1 MKIRIGMK
9 LGASFV
15 AILAATAA
23 IGYLSYGALASAE
36 QTILDFANRPFQQV
50 QGLGGIQTGIARAR
64 ISGRAI
70 LINGDP
76 AAREGDLRQYR
87 EAWKLVDEQLTRYT
101 NAVVTDSG
109 RAAIAGL
116 RPQIDGLR
124 GVMDVAITAAQA
136 VDPDEAVKANRTASE
151 GLARFDRAVAD
162 LGANALPQF
171 ADRIELLQLPALR
184 AALAMMTA
192 VVELD
197 EGAMNTAKAE
207 VARQAMLLEEKINL
221 LRPQLA
227 ASEMDR
233 LNAAATQ
240 WSRLHSELDSLVA
253 KTMER
258 RYETAVA
265 AFKAQVEPANT
276 LRDSVA
282 QLNERAGNVANGFVG
297 DISNSIASSNRTLL
311 LLLSGA
317 IMAGLGLAT
326 WMSLSI
332 ARRLRRS
339 ADLAVAIGSGDLA
352 QNLNAKGTDEIADL
366 QRAMAAM
373 TEKLREIVL
382 DVQSSAQQVASGST
396 QSAATAEQL
405 SSGSTEQ
412 AAASEEASAAIE
424 EMTANLRQTSE
435 NALQG
440 ERISQEAS
448 EKARRGGEAV
458 ARSVEAVRT
467 ISDRIRIVQE
477 IARQTDLLALNAAI
491 EAARAGAHG
500 KGFAVVASEVRKLAE
515 RSQEAAVEIARLSDE
530 TLSVTD
536 EAGRMLESLVPD
548 IERTAELVS
557 EISAACREQ
566 SVGAD
571 QINQAIVQL
580 DQVTQSNA
588 GAANEMSATAV
599 QLSTEA
605 SRLSERASFFQT
617 GNLAGTGFV
626 SQKAGGRETVH
637 ALQERV
643 SSLNADNV
651 AKTRQPASGREKGL
665 ELEFDGR
672 FERRSA

>member
-1 MKIRIGMK
+1 MK